1 VRLRREKKE
10 KWLRGMKKKEANKKE
25 RRDGLH
31 ETKEKESLKAKKQ
44 ISMSIFMQKKVI
56 LKELFLITSL
66 QLYFYIKRHVLTL
79 TILIILFIILL
90 FLCWRNMKMY
100 SFMMFLMVCCKSGE
114 QTHQIDHIP
123 ISIIPN

>member
-66 QLYFYIKRHVLTL
+66 
-79 TILIILFIILL
+79 
-90 FLCWRNMKMY
+90 
-100 SFMMFLMVCCKSGE
+100 
-114 QTHQIDHIP
+114 
-123 ISIIPN
+123 